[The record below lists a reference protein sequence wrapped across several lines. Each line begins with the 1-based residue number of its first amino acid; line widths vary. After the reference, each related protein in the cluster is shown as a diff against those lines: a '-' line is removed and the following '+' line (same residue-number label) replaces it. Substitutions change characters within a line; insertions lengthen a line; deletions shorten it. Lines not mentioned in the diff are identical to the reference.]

1 MAEAYFVPE
10 HSVRVKHFSTVTK
23 TERFK
28 RVLEKNKISPTR
40 KKGLIL
46 CQIFLSQISL
56 CNFPIGS
63 IIGFRVPPDTA
74 NEF

>member
-10 HSVRVKHFSTVTK
+10 HSVHVKHFSTVTK

-28 RVLEKNKISPTR
+28 HVLEKNKISPTR

-46 CQIFLSQISL
+46 SQIFLS
-56 CNFPIGS
+56 
-63 IIGFRVPPDTA
+63 
-74 NEF
+74 